1 MAKRE
6 VSSIDT
12 TALPSHVGI
21 IMDGNRRW
29 AKVNGL
35 KATKGHE
42 EGLKSAKAAVRA
54 AVELKIPTLSFYT
67 FSTENWKRDS
77 FEVRF
82 LLGLVKRLRDEFEF
96 YDELGVRVVQSGDFD
111 GLPEEVRKPI
121 RETVEYTCAN
131 TAVTVNLAINYGGR
145 NELLRA
151 LSRMRTAGSWD
162 NPGEIPAE
170 ESVHP
175 FLDQPELPDIDLVI
189 RTGDRY
195 RLSNF
200 FIWQTAYAELVFLPV
215 LWPDWKEDS
224 FYEAIREFQNR
235 KRTFGGNS

>member
-1 MAKRE
+1 MAKSE
-6 VSSIDT
+6 VPGIDAN
-12 TALPSHVGI
+12 ALPGHVGI

-29 AKVNGL
+29 AKLNGL

-54 AVELKIPTLSFYT
+54 AVELGVRTLSFYT

-77 FEVRF
+77 VEVRF
-82 LLGLVKRLRDEFEF
+82 LLGLVKRLRDEFDF
-96 YDELGVRVVQSGDFD
+96 YDELGVRVVHSGDFD
-111 GLPEEVRKPI
+111 GLPAEVRKPI
-121 RETVEYTCAN
+121 RETVDYTRAN
-131 TAVTVNLAINYGGR
+131 TTVTVNLAVNYGGR

-151 LSRMRTAGSWD
+151 ISRMRTAGAWD
-162 NPGEIPAE
+162 NPGEIPTE
-170 ESVHP
+170 ESVRS

-200 FIWQTAYAELVFLPV
+200 FIWQTAYAELVFRPV
-215 LWPDWKEDS
+215 LWPDWNEDS

-235 KRTFGGNS
+235 KRTFGGDS

>member
-1 MAKRE
+1 MATSELRD
-6 VSSIDT
+6 IDSA
-12 TALPSHVGI
+12 ALPEHVGI

-29 AKVNGL
+29 AKLNGL

-54 AVELKIPTLSFYT
+54 AAAAGVPALSFYT
-67 FSTENWKRDS
+67 FSTENWKRDPL
-77 FEVRF
+77 EVRF
-82 LLGLVKRLRDEFEF
+82 LLGLVKRLRDEFDFYEEF
-96 YDELGVRVVQSGDFD
+96 GVRVVHSGDLEA
-111 GLPEEVRKPI
+111 LPGEVREPI
-121 RETVEYTCAN
+121 QETLESTRRN
-131 TAVTVNLAINYGGR
+131 TNVTVNLAINYGGR

-151 LSRMRTAGSWD
+151 VARMREAGAWD
-162 NPGEIPAE
+162 TPHEIPDE
-170 ESVHP
+170 HTVHQ
-175 FLDQPELPDIDLVI
+175 FLDQPELPDMDMVI

-215 LWPDWKEDS
+215 LWPDWNEQH
-224 FYEAIREFQNR
+224 FYEAIREFQSR